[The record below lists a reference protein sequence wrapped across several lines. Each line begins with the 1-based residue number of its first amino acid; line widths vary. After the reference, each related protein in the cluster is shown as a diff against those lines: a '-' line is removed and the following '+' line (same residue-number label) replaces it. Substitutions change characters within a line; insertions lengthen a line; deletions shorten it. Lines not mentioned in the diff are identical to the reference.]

1 MRAQNW
7 DSVIKRYALVLRL
20 SEITNPASSAI
31 AAILHTITAPVGKS
45 NITDSK
51 IPIRYDVPPTR

>member
-1 MRAQNW
+1 MRAQKW

-45 NITDSK
+45 YRVDRTS
-51 IPIRYDVPPTR
+51 PPA